1 MMITKMTRF
10 NMKDF
15 NKPNESFVV
24 SGRIIP
30 SFEDNVWTYTEEKF
44 AEPYVKKY
52 DDEDIDVSYI
62 EEEDKVVFFYY
73 AENDCVGRSKH
84 ERGVKVNY
92 IYKKKEKKNGN
103 CIISIR
109 DKWENALIEFEQKN
123 NQIEIMINYRNEKT
137 TKFSLPIETFEKVY
151 EDIKIGRR
159 ES

>member
-1 MMITKMTRF
+1 MTKKGKGS
-10 NMKDF
+10 NLIK
-15 NKPNESFVV
+15 VL
-24 SGRIIP
+24 IL
-30 SFEDNVWTYTEEKF
+30 FEEL
-44 AEPYVKKY
+44 PYSRNLLS
-52 DDEDIDVSYI
+52 I
-62 EEEDKVVFFYY
+62 
-73 AENDCVGRSKH
+73 N

-123 NQIEIMINYRNEKT
+123 NQIEIVINYRNEKT

>member
-1 MMITKMTRF
+1 MTKKGKGS
-10 NMKDF
+10 NL
-15 NKPNESFVV
+15 
-24 SGRIIP
+24 I
-30 SFEDNVWTYTEEKF
+30 
-44 AEPYVKKY
+44 
-52 DDEDIDVSYI
+52 
-62 EEEDKVVFFYY
+62 KVLILFLGASLFR
-73 AENDCVGRSKH
+73 NLLSIN

-151 EDIKIGRR
+151 EDIKTGRR